1 MNFQGITYI
10 NRMEVILMI
19 REGLNKAKW
28 SSLIIGILLILSGIM
43 FYTNPM
49 ATLVSVSTWIAV
61 VIIATGI
68 IKIIRYFANDVFKQG
83 SFLIIGILEIVLGSI
98 MISTQPV
105 TALTLA
111 MFVGFW
117 EIFTGVSEMVTSMD
131 LRKFDF
137 PRWWVGFISGV
148 LGIVLGFMIIKNPTL
163 TGTLVS
169 IYAIVYGITFVS
181 TFFAI
186 NTLLKKYE

>member
-1 MNFQGITYI
+1 
-10 NRMEVILMI
+10 MI

-61 VIIATGI
+61 VLIATGI
-68 IKIIRYFANDVFKQG
+68 IKIVRYFANDVFKQG
-83 SFLIIGILEIVLGSI
+83 SFLIIGILEIVLGGI

-105 TALTLA
+105 TAITLA

-117 EIFTGVSEMVTSMD
+117 EIFTGVSEIVTSID
-131 LRKFDF
+131 LKKFDF
-137 PRWWVGFISGV
+137 PRWWVGFISGI

-169 IYAIVYGITFVS
+169 IYAIVYGVTFVS

-186 NTLLKKYE
+186 NSLLKKYE

>member
-61 VIIATGI
+61 VLIATGI
-68 IKIIRYFANDVFKQG
+68 IKIVRYFANDVFKQG
-83 SFLIIGILEIVLGSI
+83 SFLIIGILEIVLGGI

-105 TALTLA
+105 TAITLA

-117 EIFTGVSEMVTSMD
+117 EIFTGVSEIVTSID
-131 LRKFDF
+131 LKKFDF
-137 PRWWVGFISGV
+137 PRWWVGFISGI

-169 IYAIVYGITFVS
+169 IYAIVYGVTFVS

-186 NTLLKKYE
+186 NSLLKKYE